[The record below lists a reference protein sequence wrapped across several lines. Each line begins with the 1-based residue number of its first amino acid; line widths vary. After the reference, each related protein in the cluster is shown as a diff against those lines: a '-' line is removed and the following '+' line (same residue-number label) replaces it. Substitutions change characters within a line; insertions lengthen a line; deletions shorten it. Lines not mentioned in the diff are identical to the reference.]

1 MEMDGMTLES
11 KKGGSNLTKTKAL
24 TLPQPPTSSPSP
36 FPRSNNITK
45 TTTTAQ
51 TYPNLNQLT
60 INEYTPGQGIGSHV
74 DTETAFDDGLL
85 IVSLNGGIVM
95 EFRQV
100 LSSGDDDGNSNKED
114 DGSASSS
121 NLKKKLLYLPPRSL
135 VLLSKDARYK
145 WEHMIVSRKTD
156 TVDGVVIP
164 RKLRVSLTLRTALS
178 APQSGIKKAEP
189 LSIYESNVF
198 PLKWGQLSDVDA
210 ATLAARSKSNNDD
223 HNEQH
228 PTTSS
233 SSTNR
238 SDLLTPSTESKHV
251 HDVYDAIATQWHH
264 TRGKRG
270 VLWRG
275 ATNFLEK
282 IPPGSIVADV
292 GCGDG
297 KYFSAILEYGSYV
310 IGSRMSGALWCP
322 PPGARSGSPRWP

>member
-1 MEMDGMTLES
+1 M
-11 KKGGSNLTKTKAL
+11 
-24 TLPQPPTSSPSP
+24 
-36 FPRSNNITK
+36 
-45 TTTTAQ
+45 
-51 TYPNLNQLT
+51 
-60 INEYTPGQGIGSHV
+60 
-74 DTETAFDDGLL
+74 
-85 IVSLNGGIVM
+85 
-95 EFRQV
+95 
-100 LSSGDDDGNSNKED
+100 
-114 DGSASSS
+114 
-121 NLKKKLLYLPPRSL
+121 
-135 VLLSKDARYK
+135 
-145 WEHMIVSRKTD
+145 TD

-178 APQSGIKKAEP
+178 APQIGIQKAEP

-210 ATLAARSKSNNDD
+210 ATLAARSKSNNGDD
-223 HNEQH
+223 NDHTEQ

-270 VLWRG
+270 VLWPG

-310 IGSRMSGALWCP
+310 IGTDIR
-322 PPGARSGSPRWP
+322 